1 MAPQKPFKYSSWR
14 SPNTWFHLPPRFC
27 TGNMQGKSCRGMEGR
42 ATARKW
48 LHNFLGIQKCS
59 AHKSGSSL
67 CGMRSDGNPARLW
80 PATQRH
86 FLCPWGSGLPARAI
100 SFMENSG
107 LFSGF
112 IKIDEKT
119 NKTHGFEHFTCN
131 PLRDPHFQKICTKIN
146 QWDHGPESIFPSTK
160 RQNLPP
166 CFDPGLLL
174 KICYSILQLQQVLVH
189 EDTEAKKLMGGN
201 GVCNWRP

>member
-1 MAPQKPFKYSSWR
+1 MNPRLVFLNVHFWIFLHVLALKPCTFFKLCVFSKQENVFLSVLICTKLKKY
-14 SPNTWFHLPPRFC
+14 RFP
-27 TGNMQGKSCRGMEGR
+27 
-42 ATARKW
+42 W
-48 LHNFLGIQKCS
+48 IQKCS

-131 PLRDPHFQKICTKIN
+131 PLRDPHFRKFVWNFVQLIPVRKQSFRQSAKETCRHDRI
-146 QWDHGPESIFPSTK
+146 QGSFERFPKTS
-160 RQNLPP
+160 
-166 CFDPGLLL
+166 
-174 KICYSILQLQQVLVH
+174 
-189 EDTEAKKLMGGN
+189 
-201 GVCNWRP
+201 CNPSNFFHVWTQ